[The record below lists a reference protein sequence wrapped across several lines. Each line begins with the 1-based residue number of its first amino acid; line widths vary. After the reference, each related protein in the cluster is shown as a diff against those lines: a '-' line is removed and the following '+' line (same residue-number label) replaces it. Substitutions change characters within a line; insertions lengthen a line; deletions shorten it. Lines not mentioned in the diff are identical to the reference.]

1 MKVWPLSRY
10 HTHDASTRAPV
21 DAPLTARP
29 DAQPGAGTGSEAPA
43 GSVLIPVAEQIAQA
57 DAETEQLID
66 AQRYGNVDHPLVNT
80 LGRPLNRRSPFYLGL
95 MAGLGLLASYGLV
108 HILLQV
114 TQLITFILVALFL
127 ALGLEPLVS
136 QLQHRGLRRG
146 WSVVVVMVGL
156 LLILGFIGWMV
167 VPTFVTQIASLI
179 DKTPGYLTA
188 LQDNG
193 LVHQLDNRFH
203 LTQQVQ
209 ARATSSINA
218 GTVTSVLGGVLGAG
232 KALVDG
238 VVAVVTVL
246 VLTLYLMVALPTVKA
261 ACYKLVPHRRRVR
274 VVFLGEQI
282 SRRVGGYVLGQTVVA
297 TINGSLTWLMLTV
310 LGLPFP
316 LVLAVMA
323 GFLALIPIV
332 GTIVG
337 GVIITLVALTAGWT
351 TALIALGYYIAYHV
365 FEAYVLSPRIMHRA
379 VNVPALVTIV
389 AVLAGGTLLG
399 VIGALIAIPVA
410 AGLSLI
416 YDQVLVPRQQGLK
429 DDMPTEA
436 ATSGLSSNVG

>member
-1 MKVWPLSRY
+1 
-10 HTHDASTRAPV
+10 
-21 DAPLTARP
+21 
-29 DAQPGAGTGSEAPA
+29 
-43 GSVLIPVAEQIAQA
+43 
-57 DAETEQLID
+57 
-66 AQRYGNVDHPLVNT
+66 
-80 LGRPLNRRSPFYLGL
+80 
-95 MAGLGLLASYGLV
+95 
-108 HILLQV
+108 
-114 TQLITFILVALFL
+114 
-127 ALGLEPLVS
+127 
-136 QLQHRGLRRG
+136 
-146 WSVVVVMVGL
+146 MVGL

-337 GVIITLVALTAGWT
+337 GVIITLVALIAGWT

-436 ATSGLSSNVG
+436 ATSGMSSNVG

>member
-1 MKVWPLSRY
+1 MDVSPLNR
-10 HTHDASTRAPV
+10 HPGQDASTRAPV
-21 DAPLTARP
+21 DAHVTGPQPAH
-29 DAQPGAGTGSEAPA
+29 PGAGEASEAAA
-43 GSVLIPVAEQIAQA
+43 GSVGVPVADQIAQA
-57 DAETEQLID
+57 DAETVQLID
-66 AQRYGNVDHPLVNT
+66 DQRYGNVDETLVNT
-80 LGRPLNRRSPFYLGL
+80 LGQPLNRRSPFYLGL

-108 HILLQV
+108 HLLLQV

-136 QLQHRGLRRG
+136 QLVRRGLRRG
-146 WSVVVVMVGL
+146 WAVLVVMLGL
-156 LLILGFIGWMV
+156 LVILGFIGWMV
-167 VPTFVTQIASLI
+167 LPTFVTQIASLI
-179 DKTPGYLTA
+179 NRTPSYLTD
-188 LQDNG
+188 LQNQG
-193 LVHQLDNRFH
+193 LVHRLDNRFH
-203 LTQQVQ
+203 LAQQVQ
-209 ARATSSINA
+209 ARAQSSINA

-238 VVAVVTVL
+238 VLAVVTVL
-246 VLTLYLMVALPTVKA
+246 VLTLYLMMALPTVKA
-261 ACYKLVPHRRRVR
+261 ACYKLVPHQRRVR

-282 SRRVGGYVLGQTVVA
+282 SRQVGGYVLGQTVVA
-297 TINGSLTWLMLTV
+297 TINGLLTWLMLTV

-316 LVLAVMA
+316 VVLAVMA

-351 TALIALGYYIAYHV
+351 TALIALGYYIAYHI

-379 VNVPALVTIV
+379 VNVPAVVTIV

-399 VIGALIAIPVA
+399 VVGALIAIPVA

-429 DDMPTEA
+429 GGVRSPSE
-436 ATSGLSSNVG
+436 GPL